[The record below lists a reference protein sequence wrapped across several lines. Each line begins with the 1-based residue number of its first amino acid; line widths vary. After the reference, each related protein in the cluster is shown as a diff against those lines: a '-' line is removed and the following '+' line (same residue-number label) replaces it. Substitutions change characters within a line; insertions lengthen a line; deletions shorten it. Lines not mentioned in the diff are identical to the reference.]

1 MSPLSILIV
10 IVVIVLIFM
19 LLRYIFVDP
28 YTLQEIT
35 SAKDAS
41 TIAASSL
48 ATNGDAPSSNF
59 AYSIWFY
66 VNDWNYRYGE
76 PKVIFGRMGGASKD
90 GSGSIEGVSGLGPC
104 PAVVLGPVENNV
116 AVSLACFPG
125 SETQESTTTDTS
137 NSVIHTC
144 MVSNIPIQKWVN
156 LVVSVYGRSM
166 DLYIDGKLV
175 RTCLLPGTAKVN
187 NNADIYVTPKGGF
200 DGWTARLQYYPNS
213 INPQEVWN
221 IYTKGYSSTLSMFG
235 TYSLTISVMENGTE
249 KSSVTIG

>member
-10 IVVIVLIFM
+10 IVVIVLVIM

-28 YTLQEIT
+28 YTLQEIKNG
-35 SAKDAS
+35 KDSS
-41 TIAASSL
+41 TISASSL

-66 VNDWNYRYGE
+66 INDWNYRYGE
-76 PKVIFGRMGGASKD
+76 PKVIYGRMSQASTD
-90 GSGSIEGVSGLGPC
+90 GTGSISGISGVGPC

-125 SETQESTTTDTS
+125 SENTEQGDSI
-137 NSVIHTC
+137 VHTC

-187 NNADIYVTPKGGF
+187 NNADLYVTPKGGF

-213 INPQEVWN
+213 LNPQEVWN
-221 IYTKGYSSTLSMFG
+221 IYAKGYSNALSMFG
-235 TYSLTISVMENGTE
+235 AYSVEVSLMENGSE